1 MAHRRDNPKFAQVS
15 GYVLKELAISFKTT
29 CTSLGLTFAEGMEQS
44 IEKWLNQQQ
53 EKDQEVKQPMSK
65 QPDKTNQNINQA
77 WLDGLNDTD
86 KMISA
91 YCAGIAS
98 QAVQRI
104 SERSAGNA
112 IMVSRCNTIKTKLA
126 QILAELKTNGPA
138 L

>member
-1 MAHRRDNPKFAQVS
+1 MAHRRDNPKFTQVS

-29 CTSLGLTFAEGMEQS
+29 CTSLGLSFAEGMEQS

-53 EKDQEVKQPMSK
+53 EKDQEVKQPMSN
-65 QPDKTNQNINQA
+65 QPDKINQA
-77 WLDGLNDTD
+77 WLEGLNDCD
-86 KMISA
+86 KMMSA

-126 QILAELKTNGPA
+126 QILAELKTNDPA

>member
-29 CTSLGLTFAEGMEQS
+29 CQSLGLSFAEGMEQS
-44 IEKWLNQQQ
+44 IQQWLNQKQ
-53 EKDQEVKQPMSK
+53 EQNQEVKQPMSN
-65 QPDKTNQNINQA
+65 QPNNTNQKINQA
-77 WLDGLNDTD
+77 WLEGLNDTD
-86 KMISA
+86 KMMSA

-112 IMVSRCNTIKTKLA
+112 IMLSRCNTIKTKLA
-126 QILAELKTNGPA
+126 QILAELKTNDPA